1 MSAAQK
7 QLQMLCVMTGLQTE
21 AVTVNSL
28 AHQCMLWD
36 HWQSQISPL
45 GPVLF
50 IYGGVYVGSFFTTKM
65 IVALFKKKKIYDLYI
80 FFMYNWLW
88 LGQGQQKHVKGD

>member
-7 QLQMLCVMTGLQTE
+7 QQMLCVMTGLQTE
-21 AVTVNSL
+21 AVTVN
-28 AHQCMLWD
+28 

-50 IYGGVYVGSFFTTKM
+50 IYGGVYVGTFFTTKV
-65 IVALFKKKKIYDLYI
+65 IVA
-80 FFMYNWLW
+80 
-88 LGQGQQKHVKGD
+88 